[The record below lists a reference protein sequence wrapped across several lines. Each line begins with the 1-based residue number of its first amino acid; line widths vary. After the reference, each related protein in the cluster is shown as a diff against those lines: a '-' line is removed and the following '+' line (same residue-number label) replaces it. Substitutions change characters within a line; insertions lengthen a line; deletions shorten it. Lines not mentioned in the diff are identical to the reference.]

1 MFLITALSTA
11 AIAFGLGAN
20 LPQISRMLRTR
31 SAGGQSAVGWGMGAV
46 TNLCLAYVNLAGLG
60 AMLLGAANLATV
72 ALCGVAIV
80 LIRRFGAAEA
90 GTPTVPADHALDAM
104 LTQELALTREA
115 VEAAQRRR
123 DERRAAQ
130 RPAAEPT
137 EVAVAV
143 A

>member
-1 MFLITALSTA
+1 MFLVTALSSA

-31 SAGGQSAVGWGMGAV
+31 SAGGQSAVGWGMGAI

-60 AMLLGAANLATV
+60 AVLLGAANLATV

-80 LIRRFGAAEA
+80 LIRRFGAAA
-90 GTPTVPADHALDAM
+90 KAPAVPADHALDAM

-130 RPAAEPT
+130 RPATEPADM
-137 EVAVAV
+137 AVAV